1 MIFEWDEAKN
11 IANIR
16 KHGIDFNDI
25 PEIFSH
31 PILTLLDNPGDHD
44 EDRWIGIGLLL
55 GFVGVVI
62 YTERKDNVI
71 RIISAR
77 KATRREVK
85 NYANTIK
92 NQFETP

>member
-16 KHGIDFNDI
+16 KHGIDFNDV

-31 PILTLLDNPGDHD
+31 PILTLLNNLGDHD
-44 EDRWIGIGLLL
+44 EDRLIGIGLLL